1 MATFVM
7 FGKYS
12 AEAMK
17 GLSKDR
23 TAEAAA
29 LVAKYGGE
37 IKAAYALLG
46 KTDLLLIADFPGTAE
61 AMKASL
67 ALTKLTGIGFTTS
80 PAITIEELDKLIG
93 EL

>member
-7 FGKYS
+7 FGRYS
-12 AEAMK
+12 PEAMK

-23 TAEAAA
+23 TAAAGA
-29 LVAKYGGE
+29 LVQKYGGQ

-46 KTDLLLIADFPGTAE
+46 KTDLLLIADFPGTSE
-61 AMKASL
+61 AIKTSL
-67 ALTKLTGIGFTTS
+67 ALTKLTGVGFSTS

>member
-12 AEAMK
+12 PEAMK

-23 TAEAAA
+23 TAKAKA
-29 LVAKYGGE
+29 LVEKYGGQ

-46 KTDLLLIADFPGTAE
+46 KTDLLVIADFPGTAE

-67 ALTKLTGIGFTTS
+67 ALTRLTGIGFSTS